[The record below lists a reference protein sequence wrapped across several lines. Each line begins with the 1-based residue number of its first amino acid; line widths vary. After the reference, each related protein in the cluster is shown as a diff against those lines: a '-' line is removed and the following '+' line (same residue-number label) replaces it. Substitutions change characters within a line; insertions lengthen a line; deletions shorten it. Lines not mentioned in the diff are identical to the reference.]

1 MCTCLL
7 HIGSVA
13 GADAHRVHA
22 VDVDFVIVPSFWFHC
37 FYSTGGPHWKF
48 LLPQDYAGTWETE
61 TAASQEKM
69 SQYWSRIREAYG
81 GYGGGRALIVV
92 HHAFVMD
99 TRLGSLKWPLLGPSA
114 ARLYC

>member
-48 LLPQDYAGTWETE
+48 LVPEDYAGTFGTE
-61 TAASQEKM
+61 IASQEEM